1 MSGETRD
8 PDRAWFSPLLNKIA
22 EIAGDR
28 AALILGRDK
37 ACETIYVPR
46 HFGPSHWLCKLVGE
60 EAARALASEFG
71 GSKLE
76 IPPALNGQN
85 RKRQAAIAQMTD
97 KGYSINKITRSLGV
111 ARSTVKDHRRRM
123 RRDDDDQGSLF

>member
-1 MSGETRD
+1 VSSD
-8 PDRAWFSPLLNKIA
+8 PDRAWFSPLLNRIA
-22 EIAGDR
+22 EVAGDR
-28 AALILGRDK
+28 AALILGSEK

-46 HFGPSHWLCKLVGE
+46 RFGPNHWLCKLIG
-60 EAARALASEFG
+60 EAAAQALASEFG

-76 IPPALNGQN
+76 IPPALNGQK

-97 KGYSINKITRSLGV
+97 KGYSINTITRNLGV

-123 RRDDDDQGSLF
+123 RRKDDDQGSLF

>member
-1 MSGETRD
+1 MSDHD

-22 EIAGDR
+22 EVAGDR

-37 ACETIYVPR
+37 ACETIYIPR
-46 HFGPSHWLCKLVGE
+46 RVGPTHWLSKLIGE
-60 EAARALASEFG
+60 EAASAVASEFG
-71 GSKLE
+71 PSKLE
-76 IPPALNGQN
+76 IPPALNGQK
-85 RKRQAAIAQMTD
+85 RKRRAAIAQMTD
-97 KGYSINKITRSLGV
+97 KGYSINRITRTLGV